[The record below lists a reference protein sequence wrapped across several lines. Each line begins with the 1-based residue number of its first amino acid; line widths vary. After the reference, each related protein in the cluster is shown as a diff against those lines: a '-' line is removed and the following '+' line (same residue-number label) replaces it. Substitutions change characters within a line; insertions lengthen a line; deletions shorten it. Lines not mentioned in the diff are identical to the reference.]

1 VVEQNVS
8 HGGVAGYNNFRTPDL
23 HNMTR
28 KFRAVRCF
36 RGSGKAAGAEAYSQ
50 YLVQVHF
57 RTVFWHPWQ
66 CQRQKSG
73 GGLPHAILEAC
84 FNFPPFDIERSEAS
98 HFLQAREELRLGR
111 VNEIEQV
118 SAERAAEVSLS
129 FNLGVG

>member
-1 VVEQNVS
+1 MVEQNVS

-66 CQRQKSG
+66 CQRQKSRAR
-73 GGLPHAILEAC
+73 LHVIFEAC
-84 FNFPPFDIERSEAS
+84 FDFTEFDIERREPS
-98 HFLQAREELRLGR
+98 HF
-111 VNEIEQV
+111 
-118 SAERAAEVSLS
+118 
-129 FNLGVG
+129 F